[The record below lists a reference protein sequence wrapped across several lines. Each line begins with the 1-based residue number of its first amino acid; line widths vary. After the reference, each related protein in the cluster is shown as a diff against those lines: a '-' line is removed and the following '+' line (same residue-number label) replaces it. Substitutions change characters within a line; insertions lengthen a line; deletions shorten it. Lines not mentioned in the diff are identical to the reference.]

1 MDKVDAFLAQNI
13 IKQSV
18 LYKNIATKVK
28 QGDYDILF
36 YFSNIEK
43 LEVFLLM
50 QNLIKDASQKVFLFR
65 QAWTMAEC
73 NYMYIDEIKKFF
85 LEYKDMIMTEKE
97 KDYLE
102 NLPNKF
108 TIYRGANI
116 PSEIDKGISWSID
129 KKTANKFIKM
139 PKTLFLEV
147 ANGRTLPFVYNLRK
161 KQIKKENVICYIN
174 ERNEDEIIYGER

>member
-97 KDYLE
+97 KDYL
-102 NLPNKF
+102 
-108 TIYRGANI
+108 
-116 PSEIDKGISWSID
+116 D
-129 KKTANKFIKM
+129 
-139 PKTLFLEV
+139 V
-147 ANGRTLPFVYNLRK
+147 
-161 KQIKKENVICYIN
+161 C
-174 ERNEDEIIYGER
+174 

>member
-73 NYMYIDEIKKFF
+73 NYMYKKVFPRIQRHDNDR
-85 LEYKDMIMTEKE
+85 KRK
-97 KDYLE
+97 
-102 NLPNKF
+102 
-108 TIYRGANI
+108 R
-116 PSEIDKGISWSID
+116 
-129 KKTANKFIKM
+129 
-139 PKTLFLEV
+139 LFRELAE
-147 ANGRTLPFVYNLRK
+147 
-161 KQIKKENVICYIN
+161 
-174 ERNEDEIIYGER
+174 

>member
-1 MDKVDAFLAQNI
+1 MKQLKCIESKEFWLFLLYDNFMDKVDAFLAQNI

-50 QNLIKDASQKVFLFR
+50 QNLIKDVSQKVFLFR

-129 KKTANKFIKM
+129 KKSANKFIKM
-139 PKTLFLEV
+139 PKYVHCEKFL
-147 ANGRTLPFVYNLRK
+147 LY
-161 KQIKKENVICYIN
+161 
-174 ERNEDEIIYGER
+174 

>member
-65 QAWTMAEC
+65 QAWTM
-73 NYMYIDEIKKFF
+73 
-85 LEYKDMIMTEKE
+85 
-97 KDYLE
+97 
-102 NLPNKF
+102 
-108 TIYRGANI
+108 
-116 PSEIDKGISWSID
+116 
-129 KKTANKFIKM
+129 
-139 PKTLFLEV
+139 V
-147 ANGRTLPFVYNLRK
+147 
-161 KQIKKENVICYIN
+161 
-174 ERNEDEIIYGER
+174 